1 MRRLVV
7 MALLALSLTACAPFD
22 ASATSIPERGVS
34 HAPAGGA
41 SKLRGAK
48 VQSFPLPGFSVRL
61 IAGLDHGFAFTGWK
75 QGGAVEGLYYY
86 AYTTQQVT
94 TLDSA
99 NPSVIDG
106 TQVHFSIMTG
116 SGDRIVYLKSDDT
129 YRYWEFDTITVGSK
143 PTVILAPASA
153 TESMTTPFNGS
164 FATDGSRIVWSRTLA
179 TSGGQ
184 VSQLSLYDPQTSLSS
199 QIATST
205 QDYFN
210 ETIEGNTIVYM
221 TRPFDSTNQ
230 ATETFYR
237 VTVTNGS
244 PQQIATTQGAINF
257 DLNDSALIWDNINTR
272 TSYGL
277 NLATGETFSQDK
289 FTCMRPALSAHYL
302 GCVDLGK
309 HVYLY
314 DLNTADSVALADNE
328 AVASIV
334 FSPDRALWWSD
345 TQHQMYYVILPA

>member
-7 MALLALSLTACAPFD
+7 MALLALSLTACAPSA
-22 ASATSIPERGVS
+22 ASSGSSAQ
-34 HAPAGGA
+34 GA
-41 SKLRGAK
+41 SRSTPTVAASGLHRVK
-48 VQSFPLPGFSVRL
+48 VQILNLPGFAVRL

-75 QGGAVEGLYYY
+75 QGNAAEGLYYY

-99 NPSVIDG
+99 HPSVIDG

-143 PTVILAPASA
+143 PTIILAPASA

-164 FATDGSRIVWSRTLA
+164 FATDGRRIVWSRTLA

-184 VSQLSLYDPQTSLSS
+184 ISQLSLYDPHTGLSS

-210 ETIEGNTIVYM
+210 ETIQGNTIVYM
-221 TRPFDSTNQ
+221 ARPFDSTNQ

-257 DLNDSALIWDNINTR
+257 ALNDSALIWDNINTR

-277 NLATGETFSQDK
+277 NFATGATFSQDK
-289 FTCMRPALSAHYL
+289 FTCMRPALSASYL

-345 TQHQMYYVILPA
+345 TQHQMYYVMLPA